1 MSLTMGLALYF
12 IIWWV
17 TLFAVLPWGVRTQGE
32 AGEIVPGTIE
42 SAPVKPRLLKV
53 FLATTVVAAII
64 FLGVWYALKIRL
76 IPLDLA
82 NPG

>member
-1 MSLTMGLALYF
+1 MSLTMELALYF